1 MRQKIKEEK
10 QSQDTDLVIFR
21 PFGGR
26 AEVSLRVRRRRE
38 SLEVAPRRRDVG
50 GQAAAAPPDL
60 LRAVILDP
68 ELVQKT
74 LSLFELAVD
83 AQLQKNWK
91 YCFKPSDLIGSQVAA
106 PMSSCVRYGH
116 YSSIV
121 KFEQYI
127 TNMVDNLKALGAAD
141 KGSNLVAE

>member
-1 MRQKIKEEK
+1 MIKDPYESGNRLRQKIKEEK
-10 QSQDTDLVIFR
+10 QSQDSDLVIFR

-74 LSLFELAVD
+74 LSLLELAVD
-83 AQLQKNWK
+83 AQLQ
-91 YCFKPSDLIGSQVAA
+91 
-106 PMSSCVRYGH
+106 
-116 YSSIV
+116 
-121 KFEQYI
+121 
-127 TNMVDNLKALGAAD
+127 
-141 KGSNLVAE
+141 